1 MIKTVWIAR
10 EADEN
15 SDEMRA
21 YFDRDKAE
29 STAWMFFNHLT
40 DRERQRITVT
50 VEGYNVDVPDGDDR
64 DAEKL
69 VNDMLIDDTF
79 PYDPDEYAVIQG

>member
-1 MIKTVWIAR
+1 MMKMVWIAR

-15 SDEMRA
+15 SDEMRVF
-21 YFDRDKAE
+21 FDRDNAE

-40 DRERQRITVT
+40 DREQQRVTVT
-50 VEGYNVDVPDGDDR
+50 LEGYQIDVPDDDDR

-69 VNDMLIDDTF
+69 VNDMLIEDTF
-79 PYDPDEYAVIQG
+79 PYDPDEYIIIK